1 MITATSTEHLVYK
14 TRNASLSQSDSTNS
28 YILRF
33 FNDELEFRACEFIS
47 FKRKIQQL
55 DLPQLLSTEAP
66 DVEVLYLPHCD
77 RLMVLSIHEIL
88 ELREVLA
95 GAFTMLELN
104 SVIHREIVRKV

>member
-1 MITATSTEHLVYK
+1 M
-14 TRNASLSQSDSTNS
+14 
-28 YILRF
+28 
-33 FNDELEFRACEFIS
+33 
-47 FKRKIQQL
+47 
-55 DLPQLLSTEAP
+55 LSTEAP